1 MIIEVGLYRFQ
12 LRTIPVLVTLV
23 AFAIL
28 ARLGLWQLER
38 SWHKE
43 ERLQQIAHFKQ
54 FDQMTFASLLK
65 VVEQTDPTG
74 VDVTVSGQFAKPY
87 SWLLDNK
94 VVNGQVGYDALLAFK
109 PAALDDKERVANEKS
124 ADKWLL
130 VNMGWLKGDYANR
143 NVLPEFAIPN
153 GEVTL
158 TAYVKANDLA
168 AFALSNESTNH
179 QQWPLRTQQVN
190 IDTIEKQ
197 SGLSFYPFILIASDT
212 KQYGFTHHY
221 QPVVMPPEKHQAY
234 ALQWFLLAL
243 AAVIVFIFA
252 SRIKPQE
259 ELS

>member
-28 ARLGLWQLER
+28 ARLGFWQLER
-38 SWHKE
+38 GWHKE

-54 FDQMTFASLLK
+54 FDQMTFVSLLK

-74 VDVTVSGQFAKPY
+74 VDVTVSGQFANPY

-94 VVNGQVGYDALLAFK
+94 VVNGQAGYDALLAFK
-109 PAALDDKERVANEKS
+109 PKDG
-124 ADKWLL
+124 DKWLL

-158 TAYVKANDLA
+158 TAYVKAKDLA

-197 SGLSFYPFILIASDT
+197 SGLSFYPFMLIASDT

-243 AAVIVFIFA
+243 AVVIVFIFA

-259 ELS
+259 EHS